1 MRFVCGAMPHT
12 LADVA
17 IAETD
22 RNYGGRSVAARK
34 AERRSLFLNAALS
47 VFADQGGYAG
57 SSVADICA
65 SASLARR
72 QFYDEFGSREDL
84 LLALY
89 DQIQLDARIAMVD
102 ALDAEPSVNLRD
114 KAATAMAAFVESVG
128 SDPRRAH
135 VAFIDV
141 VGVSPPRVEK
151 HRVDQRSVWATFFES
166 IIKGIVGE
174 DYEPP
179 GGYRW
184 ASTAFIGAL
193 TALVHQWSTAEPRPP
208 VSVLVDLMT
217 VLLNALIDDAPLHAD
232 E

>member
-47 VFADQGGYAG
+47 VFADQGYAG

-89 DQIQLDARIAMVD
+89 DQIPTRRQNCNGR
-102 ALDAEPSVNLRD
+102 R
-114 KAATAMAAFVESVG
+114 TRCRAFG
-128 SDPRRAH
+128 Q
-135 VAFIDV
+135 
-141 VGVSPPRVEK
+141 SP
-151 HRVDQRSVWATFFES
+151 
-166 IIKGIVGE
+166 
-174 DYEPP
+174 
-179 GGYRW
+179 
-184 ASTAFIGAL
+184 
-193 TALVHQWSTAEPRPP
+193 
-208 VSVLVDLMT
+208 
-217 VLLNALIDDAPLHAD
+217 
-232 E
+232 

>member
-1 MRFVCGAMPHT
+1 MRKSLT
-12 LADVA
+12 LTAKLVA
-17 IAETD
+17 T
-22 RNYGGRSVAARK
+22 GVAFLGLALSLAQAVLSGVARW
-34 AERRSLFLNAALS
+34 RRSLVL
-47 VFADQGGYAG
+47 AG
-57 SSVADICA
+57 AGEGA
-65 SASLARR
+65 
-72 QFYDEFGSREDL
+72 
-84 LLALY
+84 
-89 DQIQLDARIAMVD
+89 
-102 ALDAEPSVNLRD
+102 
-114 KAATAMAAFVESVG
+114 AMAAFVESVG

-141 VGVSPPRVEK
+141 VGVSPRVEK

-217 VLLNALIDDAPLHAD
+217 VLLNALIDDAPLHTD

>member
-47 VFADQGGYAG
+47 VFADQGYAG

-141 VGVSPPRVEK
+141 VGVSPRVEK

-217 VLLNALIDDAPLHAD
+217 VLLNALIDDAPLRTD